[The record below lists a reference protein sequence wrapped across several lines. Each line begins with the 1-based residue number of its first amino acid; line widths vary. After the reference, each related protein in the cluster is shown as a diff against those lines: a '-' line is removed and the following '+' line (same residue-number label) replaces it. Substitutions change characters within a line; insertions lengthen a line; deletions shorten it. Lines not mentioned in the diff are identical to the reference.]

1 MKKKKKQDGRRKE
14 IQQESRGF
22 EDEGLRTRKRKVER
36 VKPERKFTAKSHWQE
51 PAVEPRQ
58 NLFVGGG
65 KRGKNSRERPLSI
78 KILRRREE
86 Q

>member
-1 MKKKKKQDGRRKE
+1 MKKKNRVGRRKE

-22 EDEGLRTRKRKVER
+22 EDEGLSTKKRKVER
-36 VKPERKFTAKSHWQE
+36 VKPERKFTAKSHWQK

-58 NLFVGGG
+58 NPFVGGG
-65 KRGKNSRERPLSI
+65 KRRKNSRERPLLI
-78 KILRRREE
+78 KIPRRREE